1 MKKTKNLLAMAIV
14 FMAFST
20 LLSCK
25 KNSDGSTAKTSA
37 LLSGKWMLRKSEKQ
51 QKDGSWLEIA
61 HYDPTTLEFH
71 DDKTVTMMA
80 GSATVTKTWRV
91 SDDQTQLT
99 FTNASGGGDTY
110 DLAQLT
116 TSILQFSPTGYSAN
130 DYAHQR
136 DTYTH

>member
-1 MKKTKNLLAMAIV
+1 MKKAKNLIIAAIAVLAILSIA
-14 FMAFST
+14 
-20 LLSCK
+20 SCK
-25 KNSDGSTAKTSA
+25 KSSDGSTAKTSA
-37 LLSGKWMLRKSEKQ
+37 LLSGKWTLRKSEKQ
-51 QKDGSWLEIA
+51 QKDGTWLEIA

-91 SDDQTQLT
+91 SDDQSQLT
-99 FTNASGGGDTY
+99 FTSASGGGDTY
-110 DLAQLT
+110 DIAQLT